1 MDYNKLALLY
11 GRFTIGNCHHRG
23 ISTDEQDAIHQ
34 KMPDKRD
41 SFLSSGISDG
51 SPRGSCSAMLRK
63 HRSHEDTLSANP
75 GFSPQRTIYTKDGI
89 PIMELRLLW

>member
-1 MDYNKLALLY
+1 MDYNKLALLC

-23 ISTDEQDAIHQ
+23 ISADEQDAIHQ

-51 SPRGSCSAMLRK
+51 SPLEVLAPLCYASIGP
-63 HRSHEDTLSANP
+63 T
-75 GFSPQRTIYTKDGI
+75 RT
-89 PIMELRLLW
+89 R